1 MHLCKMQVDYIIV
14 GQGICGSFLSHALIK
29 AGKSVLVVDEN
40 RPFSSS
46 KVASGVINPITGRRM
61 VRTWEIETLMPFAV
75 HAYHM
80 LGEEL
85 GAPLIKQ
92 TNILDFHPT
101 PQMVL
106 AFAERQ
112 PIESD
117 YLQIPTNTDQWKK
130 YFRFDFSI
138 GEINPCWLI
147 DLHTFLQK
155 WRSTLQAKNALLETV
170 FNLQECDITNEKVRY
185 REITAQKI
193 IFCDGVAGMSNPY
206 FHLLPYARN
215 KGEALIV
222 HVPGLPQQN
231 IYKQGYVMV
240 PWKENQF
247 WVGSSYEWTFENDT
261 PTEAFRT
268 KVENHLKHFLKIPF
282 EIIDHFAAERPAN
295 MERRPFVGLHPIS
308 TSVGIFNGMGTKG
321 CSLAPYFAE
330 QFAAYLVNGTP
341 LHPNADVR
349 RFSKILSR

>member
-1 MHLCKMQVDYIIV
+1 MQVDYLIV
-14 GQGICGSFLSHALIK
+14 GQGICGTFLSHALIK
-29 AGKSVLVVDEN
+29 AGKSVLVLDEN

-46 KVASGVINPITGRRM
+46 KVASGVINPITGRRL
-61 VRTWEIETLMPFAV
+61 VRTWEIEQLMPFALN
-75 HAYHM
+75 AYQQ
-80 LGEEL
+80 LGEEFE
-85 GAPLIKQ
+85 APLIRQ

-112 PIESD
+112 PIENE
-117 YLQIPTNTDQWKK
+117 YLSIPENPDHWKK
-130 YFRFDFSI
+130 YFQFDFSI

-147 DLHTFLQK
+147 DLQTLLKK
-155 WRSTLQAKNALLETV
+155 WRKSLEAQNALMEGV
-170 FNLQECDITNEKVRY
+170 FNINECEINADEVRY
-185 REITAQKI
+185 REIIAEKI
-193 IFCDGVAGMSNPY
+193 IFCDGVSGINNPF

-222 HVPGLPQQN
+222 HIPDLPQQN
-231 IYKQGYVMV
+231 IYKQGFVLV

-247 WVGSSYEWTFENDT
+247 WVGSSYEWTFENDS
-261 PTEAFRT
+261 PTQAFRT

-282 EIIDHFAAERPAN
+282 ETIDHIAAERPAN
-295 MERRPFVGLHPIS
+295 MERRPFIGLHPKT

-321 CSLAPYFAE
+321 CSLAPYFAQE
-330 QFAAYLVNGTP
+330 FAEYLVNGTP
-341 LHPNADVR
+341 IHPNADVR